1 MGVPDSLGTEVGG
14 DPVPLP
20 FGDGPDRT
28 RCGTGRGHAG
38 SGWKTGAFGLRE
50 AESLSGG
57 LLPSSW
63 WSLSYEIKSIPH
75 NNQQQ
80 GHLLLV

>member
-1 MGVPDSLGTEVGG
+1 MGVPDSLGMEVRG
-14 DPVPLP
+14 DPVSLSL
-20 FGDGPDRT
+20 GDCLDRT
-28 RCGTGRGHAG
+28 CCGTGQGHAG

-50 AESLSGG
+50 AEGLSGSWP
-57 LLPSSW
+57 LW

-80 GHLLLV
+80 GHVPRA